1 MRFNCKRRLAVY
13 AFSLLLL
20 PSLLLAHTPTDPNF
34 LQPQLFRNWTM
45 LETAHFRIYYE
56 ARQKDNARRLARMAE
71 PIHARISAWLQW
83 QPKDKT
89 DVVLV
94 DTSDASN
101 GNATVLP
108 YNRSYLYLNVPVQ
121 GQAMDRSPWLEMLFI
136 HEYTHIIQLDMV
148 AGGARTSRDIFGR
161 LSNFFTFLT
170 FPQIFAPSWV
180 TEGLAVYGESDNSQ
194 DFGRLHGAWFE
205 ASMRLE
211 VARGLRSLTE
221 ESYEGYSNSRW
232 PYGQIYLYGGY
243 FFRFI
248 EARYGRDRLREYV
261 RRYGRNLIPWR
272 MDSRAKK
279 VFGISG
285 QALWREFQAW
295 LRDRFKPQ
303 LAAIRQE
310 GLTPTRVLNDRPFL
324 NSSLTAA
331 ANGDVY
337 YYHDDSASY
346 PQVRRLDASGRSETL
361 FKVLGVQYLDWH
373 DSRGLLISRS
383 AVCDNL
389 NLYTDLYLWKPG
401 MAKPR
406 RLTRCGRYPRTS
418 WRPDG
423 QAIAAV
429 QLDRGRTRLV
439 MLDAQG
445 EMSEVLD
452 APPLGDVIG
461 FLDFAP
467 DGKSLLASVKREKS
481 GWNLE
486 RFDLA
491 SRRWSKLTFNAD
503 MEVRPRYSADGQS
516 VYFIS
521 DRHGVWNL
529 RRLDLASGQVD
540 TLSHVIAGIYEAV
553 QMPDDRFTLV
563 EYTARGLSVTALDQP
578 RPASPSYAAVAMTPP
593 RVHALTAAASLDT
606 TQTQEKK
613 YSPWASLR
621 PRAWFPVF
629 SIGAADNSF
638 FGISIQGNDVLKF
651 NRWQAMPVYYYGQS
665 KLGGLFTYSFYNRVT
680 FSATRQLYTRQNS
693 DNSLRLLDDEVRLQ
707 LLFNYSFNSLDS
719 STYLAAG
726 AAQESIDPQVQE
738 GSATR
743 NNSKD
748 SLVGGIVRFD
758 STEIYLRAIS
768 PADGRIIDL
777 TGESYDVIGNSDHQG
792 QTWRL
797 DWNEYV
803 SLGRSHVLRLRL
815 LGAQGDEGIRPYRL
829 GGAEETLSELGGL
842 TGLGRRVFAL
852 RGYAS
857 GLAELQGSNMALIS
871 AEWRIPLGLYYDGFF
886 VPPLGLGRHSLRVFV
901 DSGDAWHAGEDIRFK
916 TGAGIEWNG
925 ETLLGYN
932 MIPITLTVGAAH
944 GFDKTGEDQIYV
956 RLGLPL

>member
-1 MRFNCKRRLAVY
+1 MRFYRLPGLCMLWLGL
-13 AFSLLLL
+13 FLL
-20 PSLLLAHTPTDPNF
+20 PVSLQAHTPTDPNF
-34 LQPQLFRNWTM
+34 TQPRLFRNWTV

-56 ARQKDNARRLARMAE
+56 ARQKDNALRLARMAE
-71 PIHARISAWLQW
+71 PIHARLSAWLQW
-83 QPKDKT
+83 QPKDRT

-94 DTSDASN
+94 DTTDASN

-108 YNRSYLYLNVPVQ
+108 YNRSYLYLNVPAQ
-121 GQAMDRSPWLEMLFI
+121 GQGMDRSPWLEMLFI

-148 AGGARTSRDIFGR
+148 AGGAKTSRDIFGR

-248 EARYGRDRLREYV
+248 EQRYGRDKLREYV
-261 RRYGRNLIPWR
+261 QIYGRNLIPWR

-285 QALWREFQAW
+285 QALWSEFQAW
-295 LRDRFKPQ
+295 LGARFQPQ
-303 LAAIRQE
+303 LAAIEQQ
-310 GLTPTRVLNDRPFL
+310 GVTPTRLLNDRPFL
-324 NSSLTAA
+324 NLNLTAA

-346 PQVRRLDASGRSETL
+346 PQVRRLTASGKSEPL
-361 FKVLGVQYLDWH
+361 FKVLGVQYLNWH
-373 DSRGLLISRS
+373 EQQGLLISRS
-383 AVCDNL
+383 TVCDNL

-401 MAKPR
+401 MTKPR
-406 RLTRCGRYPRTS
+406 RLTKCGRYPRTA
-418 WRPDG
+418 WRADG

-445 EMSEVLD
+445 TSPEVLD

-467 DGKSLLASVKREKS
+467 DGKSLLASVKREKT

-503 MEVRPRYSADGQS
+503 MEVRPRFSADGRS

-529 RRLDLASGQVD
+529 RQLDLASGQIT
-540 TLSHVIAGIYEAV
+540 TLSHVIGGLYEAV
-553 QMPDDRFTLV
+553 QMPDGGYTLV
-563 EYTARGLSVTALDQP
+563 EYTAKGLSVTALDEP
-578 RPASPSYAAVAMTPP
+578 RSTGPSCAAVAATPP
-593 RVHALTAAASLDT
+593 RVQAITAAATLDRG
-606 TQTQEKK
+606 QTKEKK

-621 PRAWFPVF
+621 PRSWFPVF
-629 SIGAADNSF
+629 SLGASDNAF
-638 FGISIQGNDVLKF
+638 FGVSIQGNDVLKF
-651 NRWQAMPVYYYGQS
+651 HRWQAMPIYYYGQS
-665 KLGGLFTYSFYNRVT
+665 KPGGLLSYSFYNRVT
-680 FSATRQLYTRQNS
+680 FSATRELYTRQNA
-693 DNSLRLLDDEVRLQ
+693 DNSVRLLDDEVRLQ
-707 LLFNYSFNSLDS
+707 VLLNYSFNSLDA

-726 AAQESIDPQVQE
+726 AAQERVDQQVLE
-738 GSATR
+738 GSASTD
-743 NNSKD
+743 SSED

-768 PADGRIIDL
+768 PADGRIIAL
-777 TGESYDVIGNSDHQG
+777 TGESYDVIGHSDHQG

-815 LGAQGDEGIRPYRL
+815 LGAVGDEGIRPYQL
-829 GGAEETLSELGGL
+829 GGAEEGLSKLGGM
-842 TGLGRRVFAL
+842 TGLGRRQFAL

-857 GLAELQGSNMALIS
+857 GLADLRGPNMGLLS
-871 AEWRIPLGLYYDGFF
+871 AEWRIPLGLHYDGLF
-886 VPPLGLGRHSLRVFV
+886 VPPFGLGRHSLRVFV
-901 DSGDAWHAGEDIRFK
+901 DSGDAWSGGGDIRFR
-916 TGAGIEWNG
+916 TGAGIEWHG

-944 GFDKTGEDQIYV
+944 GFDESGEDQIYV